1 MSLLT
6 NKTPTSEYLDGKL
19 FSKNKRTGE
28 TGEPVPFKYKNPN
41 QKEVDQ
47 VMENQPIKGLQM
59 DKLSNLIYTS
69 HPLTFKGSYDV
80 QLEDEDRTRKVK
92 KVLYDRTNSKRTD
105 MRLVGVKNKELYLG
119 KLLTLE

>member
-6 NKTPTSEYLDGKL
+6 NKTPTSEYLNGKVFVKDKL
-19 FSKNKRTGE
+19 TG
-28 TGEPVPFKYKNPN
+28 TTSDPIPFKYKNPN

-47 VMENQPIKGLQM
+47 VIENQPIKGLQM

-69 HPLTFKGSYDV
+69 YQSTFKGSYDV
-80 QLEDEDRTRKVK
+80 QLEDEERTRKVK

-105 MRLVGVKNKELYLG
+105 MRLVGIKNKELYLG